1 MIKIPD
7 TLQEVFDRVSKHLLK
22 QKVKSVIKGQ
32 IKDTCLYRSPDGL
45 KCAAGI
51 LIPDEEYTKEMDVH
65 GDWLILVE
73 NELVENKFADE
84 IAVLQEI
91 HDYGVSGEDNTC
103 YDDWKNKLTEFAQ
116 NNDLICNF

>member
-7 TLQEVFDRVSKHLLK
+7 TLQQVFDIISQHLLK
-22 QKVKSVIKGQ
+22 QRVKSVVNTPMKNICQ
-32 IKDTCLYRSPDGL
+32 YRTPNGL
-45 KCAAGI
+45 KCAAGA

-73 NELVENKFADE
+73 NELVENKFADDITE
-84 IAVLQEI
+84 LQEI
-91 HDYGVSGEDNTC
+91 HDYGVLGEDNTC
-103 YDDWKNKLTEFAQ
+103 YNDWKNKLTEFAQ